1 MFGKVLIANRGEIA
15 LRIAR
20 TLDKMGI
27 ASVAVYAEADRD
39 SLHVEAA
46 REAHSLGPGG
56 VAETYLEVDRLLEIA
71 AETDADA
78 VHPGYGFLS
87 ESPRFAAALE
97 AKGVAFVGPRPEH
110 LKCFGLKHE
119 ARALAEAAGVSLLP
133 GSGVLVNAAAALTA
147 AETIGYP
154 VMLKSSAG
162 GGGIGM
168 QRCDDAGEL
177 ETRFEAIERLAKAQ
191 FGDARLFVE
200 RCLTRPRHVEVQAF
214 GDGTGNVAILGDRDC
229 SLQRRHQ
236 KVVEECPAPDLPAN
250 VRARLHAEARA
261 LLASVD
267 YLSAG
272 TVEFLYDPDR
282 EAAAFLEVNTRLQVE
297 HGVTELVYGMDLV
310 RWMIELAAGELPPL
324 DELVAEFVPT
334 GCAIEA
340 RLCAE
345 DPKHDFRPTPG
356 TASVVRFPEREG
368 TRIDTWLR
376 DGTEIPPFYDSLLA
390 KVITAAPTREAARRA
405 LVDVLSETVVH
416 GVETNRQYLADAVAS
431 DAFVA
436 ARHDTTTLGT
446 FRYRPATVEVVDG
459 GAHTTVQAYPGRRG
473 YWSVGVPP
481 SGPMDDLSFR
491 LGNRLLGNGEGAT
504 GLEITVQG
512 PTLEFGV
519 ETEALLAGACGVALD
534 RDGDITPLAP
544 WQRIP
549 LMAGD
554 VLRIGRVTD
563 GVRAYLLIAGG
574 LEVPDVMGSAATF
587 TLGGIGG
594 LNGRPLAPGDV
605 LRIPSARSSS
615 VVRSAP
621 ADTPSPTAR
630 HVLRVT
636 MGPHCT
642 DDFITPTGIREFLDA
657 AWTVHYHSSRTGVR
671 LVGPRPDWARADGG
685 EAGLHPSNIHDN
697 AYAFG
702 TIDLTGD
709 MPVILG
715 PDGPSLGGFVCP
727 ATVIE
732 ADRWKLGQLV
742 AGEKVRLCAVTEAE
756 ARRVGRIQN
765 GAIARGDT
773 SPLGK
778 WVSSKR
784 PSLGKW
790 VSSKRPSALARWV
803 SSTRQK
809 WVSSTRPSAFGRW
822 VSSLRPSVRWV
833 SSKCPRSSAL
843 GRWVSSTRPLRKWVS
858 SSSPRKWVSSSSP
871 SRKWVSSSSPTS
883 ALRKWVSS
891 TTSSKWVSSTTSSSS
906 KRHPFESAIVA
917 DVADIRVR
925 RAAQDTLLVEFGPNV
940 LDIELR
946 LRVHALQTG
955 IAEESMDGIL
965 ETTPGIR
972 SLLVRFDWR
981 RFNAVDIVERL
992 GPLLHAAL
1000 DVSEPCVESRVV
1012 HLPLSWDD
1020 PACRQAVDRYLRS
1033 VRADAPWCPDNIE
1046 FIRRINGLADRQA
1059 VKDIVLSAE
1068 YLVMGLG
1075 DVYLGA
1081 PVATPVDPRHRLV
1094 TTKYNPART
1103 WTAENSVGIG
1113 GAYLCIYGMEGP
1125 GGYQFVG
1132 RTLQVWNR
1140 HRRGPA
1146 FDEHWLLRPFDRI
1159 RFHEVDARQLAEM
1172 RDAFPRG
1179 ALDIDIEPG
1188 VFDHRGHQAFLN
1200 DQRVAIEDFERRRKR
1215 AFARELDDWR
1225 ARGLM
1230 TFDHDDE
1237 DVAIRD
1243 GSEANGEAVFVASP
1257 LAGSI
1262 WSVAVKSGQRV
1273 EAGDVLFVVESMKA
1287 EFEVRADAGG
1297 VIGDVLVHKG
1307 QTVRAGQPLASAA

>member
-1 MFGKVLIANRGEIA
+1 MARRRVADPVFDKVLIANRGEIA
-15 LRIAR
+15 VRVAR
-20 TLDKMGI
+20 TLDAMGI

-39 SLHVEAA
+39 SRHVEAA
-46 REAHSLGPGG
+46 REAYSLGAGG
-56 VAETYLEVDRLLEIA
+56 VSETYLDIDKLLRIA
-71 AETDADA
+71 AESGAGA

-87 ESPRFAAALE
+87 ENPRFATALD
-97 AKGVAFVGPRPEH
+97 AKGVAFIGPRPEH
-110 LKCFGLKHE
+110 LKRFGLKHE
-119 ARALAEAAGVSLLP
+119 ARSLAEAAEVSLLP
-133 GSGVLVNAAAALTA
+133 GSGVLANAADALAAA
-147 AETIGYP
+147 KAIGYP

-168 QRCDDAGEL
+168 HRCDNAGEL
-177 ETRFEAIERLAKAQ
+177 ETRFEAIERLAKSQ

-214 GDGTGNVAILGDRDC
+214 GDGAGNVAILGDRDC

-236 KVVEECPAPDLPAN
+236 KVVEECPAPDLPAG
-250 VRARLHAEARA
+250 VRARLHAEARS
-261 LLASVD
+261 LLASVN

-282 EAAAFLEVNTRLQVE
+282 ESAAFLEVNTRLQVE
-297 HGVTELVYGMDLV
+297 HGVTELVYGIDLV
-310 RWMIELAAGELPPL
+310 RWMVELAAGELPPL
-324 DELVAEFVPT
+324 DDLVAGLTPT
-334 GCAIEA
+334 GCAMEA

-345 DPKHDFRPTPG
+345 DPKHGFRPTPG
-356 TASVVRFPEREG
+356 TVSVVRFPERDG

-405 LVDVLSETVVH
+405 LVDALSETVVH
-416 GVETNRQYLADAVAS
+416 GVETNLQYLADAVDN
-431 DAFVA
+431 DAFIE
-436 ARHDTTTLGT
+436 ARHDTTTLAAL
-446 FRYRPATVEVVDG
+446 RYRPATVEVVDG

-491 LGNRLLGNGEGAT
+491 LGNRLLGNGEGAA

-512 PTLEFGV
+512 PTLEFGI
-519 ETEALLAGACGVALD
+519 ETDVLLAGVCEVSRD
-534 RDGDITPLAP
+534 RRGENTCFEP

-549 LMAGD
+549 LAPGD
-554 VLRIGRVTD
+554 VLRLGRVTD

-574 LEVPDVMGSAATF
+574 LDVPDVMGSAATF

-605 LRIPSARSSS
+605 LRIAPSRSPSAAKRD
-615 VVRSAP
+615 P
-621 ADTPSPTAR
+621 AVKPKPAAR
-630 HVLRVT
+630 NVLRVT

-642 DDFITPTGIREFLDA
+642 GDFISPTGIREFLDA
-657 AWTVHYHSSRTGVR
+657 EWTVHYHSNRTGVR

-685 EAGLHPSNIHDN
+685 DAGLHPSNIHDN

-732 ADRWKLGQLV
+732 ADRWKLGQLA

-756 ARRVGRIQN
+756 ARRVGRVQDD
-765 GAIARGDT
+765 AIAKGDT
-773 SPLGK
+773 STLTK
-778 WVSSKR
+778 RVSLSHR
-784 PSLGKW
+784 
-790 VSSKRPSALARWV
+790 
-803 SSTRQK
+803 
-809 WVSSTRPSAFGRW
+809 
-822 VSSLRPSVRWV
+822 
-833 SSKCPRSSAL
+833 
-843 GRWVSSTRPLRKWVS
+843 
-858 SSSPRKWVSSSSP
+858 
-871 SRKWVSSSSPTS
+871 
-883 ALRKWVSS
+883 
-891 TTSSKWVSSTTSSSS
+891 
-906 KRHPFESAIVA
+906 FESAIVA
-917 DVADIRVR
+917 EVDDIRVR

-940 LDIELR
+940 LDLGLR
-946 LRVHALQTG
+946 LRVHALQASV
-955 IAEESMDGIL
+955 AEARLDGIL
-965 ETTPGIR
+965 EMTPGIR

-981 RFNAVDIVERL
+981 RLSAVDVVAGLR
-992 GPLLHAAL
+992 PLLHAVL
-1000 DVSEPCVESRVV
+1000 GDPESRVESRIVR
-1012 HLPLSWDD
+1012 LPLSWDD
-1020 PACRQAVDRYLRS
+1020 PACRKAVDRYVRS

-1046 FIRRINGLADRQA
+1046 FIRRINGLADRGA
-1059 VKDIVLSAE
+1059 VKDIVLGAD

-1081 PVATPVDPRHRLV
+1081 PVATPIDPRHRLV

-1113 GAYLCIYGMEGP
+1113 GSYLCIYGMEGP

-1140 HRRGPA
+1140 QRRGRA

-1159 RFHEVDARQLAEM
+1159 RFYEVDAEQLTEM
-1172 RDAFPRG
+1172 REAFPRG

-1188 VFDHRGHQAFLN
+1188 VFDHGAHQTFLDEHRAEIDAFAS
-1200 DQRVAIEDFERRRKR
+1200 QRTQ
-1215 AFARELDDWR
+1215 AFARELNDWR
-1225 ARGLM
+1225 ARGVM
-1230 TFDHDDE
+1230 TFEQPDE
-1237 DVAIRD
+1237 DPTGRSRTDAD
-1243 GSEANGEAVFVASP
+1243 GESAPFVASP

-1262 WSVAVKSGQRV
+1262 WSVAVRSGQHV
-1273 EAGDVLFVVESMKA
+1273 EAGEVLFVVESMKA
-1287 EFEVRADAGG
+1287 EFEVKAREGG
-1297 VIGDVLVHKG
+1297 VIGNVLVRPG
-1307 QTVRAGQPLASAA
+1307 QTVRAGQVLASAA

>member
-1 MFGKVLIANRGEIA
+1 MARRRIADPVFDKVLIANRGEVA
-15 LRIAR
+15 VRIAR
-20 TLDKMGI
+20 TLDAMGI

-39 SLHVEAA
+39 SLHVDAA
-46 REAHSLGPGG
+46 CEAHSLGAGG
-56 VAETYLEVDRLLEIA
+56 VSETYLDIDKLLGIVA
-71 AETDADA
+71 TSGAEA

-87 ESPRFAAALE
+87 ENPRFATALQ
-97 AKGVAFVGPRPEH
+97 AKGVAFIGPRPEH
-110 LKCFGLKHE
+110 LKRFGLKHE
-119 ARALAEAAGVSLLP
+119 ARSLAEAAEVSLLP
-133 GSGVLVNAAAALTA
+133 GSGVLASAADALAA

-177 ETRFEAIERLAKAQ
+177 ETRFKAIERLAKSQ

-200 RCLTRPRHVEVQAF
+200 RCLRRPRHVEVQAF
-214 GDGTGNVAILGDRDC
+214 GDGTGNIAILGDRDC

-236 KVVEECPAPDLPAN
+236 KVVEECPAPDLPAD
-250 VRARLHAEARA
+250 VRTRLHTEARA

-267 YLSAG
+267 YSSAG

-282 EAAAFLEVNTRLQVE
+282 ESAAFLEVNTRLQVE
-297 HGVTELVYGMDLV
+297 HGVTELVYGIDLV

-324 DELVAEFVPT
+324 DALVANLDPT
-334 GCAIEA
+334 GCAMEA

-345 DPKHDFRPTPG
+345 DPKHGFRPTPG
-356 TASVVRFPEREG
+356 TVSVVRFPERDG

-405 LVDVLSETVVH
+405 LVDALSETVVH
-416 GVETNRQYLADAVAS
+416 GVETNLQYLADAVDG
-431 DAFVA
+431 DAFIA
-436 ARHDTTTLGT
+436 ARHDTTTLGAL
-446 FRYRPATVEVVDG
+446 RYRPATVEVVDG

-473 YWSVGVPP
+473 YWPVGVPP

-491 LGNRLLGNGEGAT
+491 LGNRLLGNGEGAA

-512 PTLEFGV
+512 PTLEFGID
-519 ETEALLAGACGVALD
+519 TDALLAGVCEVSRD
-534 RDGDITPLAP
+534 RHGDVTPFAP

-549 LMAGD
+549 LTAGD
-554 VLRIGRVTD
+554 VLRLGRVTE

-574 LEVPDVMGSAATF
+574 LNVPDVMGSAATF

-594 LNGRPLAPGDV
+594 LNGRPLGPGDV
-605 LRIPSARSSS
+605 LRIAPSGSPSEVKCVA
-615 VVRSAP
+615 
-621 ADTPSPTAR
+621 ADEAKPTAR

-642 DDFITPTGIREFLDA
+642 EDFITPAGVREFLDA
-657 AWTVHYHSSRTGVR
+657 EWTVHYHSNRTGVR
-671 LVGPRPDWARADGG
+671 LVGLRPDWARADGG
-685 EAGLHPSNIHDN
+685 DAGLHPSNIHDN

-732 ADRWKLGQLV
+732 ADRWKLGQLA
-742 AGEKVRLCAVTEAE
+742 AGEKVRLCAVTEAD
-756 ARRVGRIQN
+756 AGRVGRIQN
-765 GAIARGDT
+765 DAIAQGDT
-773 SPLGK
+773 SALSSRVPLK
-778 WVSSKR
+778 HR
-784 PSLGKW
+784 
-790 VSSKRPSALARWV
+790 
-803 SSTRQK
+803 
-809 WVSSTRPSAFGRW
+809 
-822 VSSLRPSVRWV
+822 
-833 SSKCPRSSAL
+833 
-843 GRWVSSTRPLRKWVS
+843 
-858 SSSPRKWVSSSSP
+858 
-871 SRKWVSSSSPTS
+871 
-883 ALRKWVSS
+883 
-891 TTSSKWVSSTTSSSS
+891 
-906 KRHPFESAIVA
+906 FESAIVA
-917 DVADIRVR
+917 EVDDIRVR

-940 LDIELR
+940 LDIGLR
-946 LRVHALQTG
+946 LRVHALQ
-955 IAEESMDGIL
+955 AAVADARLDGIL
-965 ETTPGIR
+965 EMTPGIR

-981 RFNAVDIVERL
+981 RFSAADVVARL
-992 GPLLHAAL
+992 RPLLDAVL
-1000 DVSEPCVESRVV
+1000 DVPESRVESRVV
-1012 HLPLSWDD
+1012 RLPLSWDD
-1020 PACRQAVDRYLRS
+1020 PACHKAVDRYMRS

-1046 FIRRINGLADRQA
+1046 FIRRINGLPDRQA
-1059 VKDIVLSAE
+1059 VKDIVLGAD

-1081 PVATPVDPRHRLV
+1081 PVATPIDPRHRLV

-1113 GAYLCIYGMEGP
+1113 GSYLCIYGMEGP

-1132 RTLQVWNR
+1132 RTVQVWNR
-1140 HRRGPA
+1140 HRRGRA

-1159 RFHEVDARQLAEM
+1159 RFYEVDAEQLADM

-1179 ALDIDIEPG
+1179 TLDIDIEPG
-1188 VFDHRGHQAFLN
+1188 VFDHGANQSFLAEHRTEIDAFTS
-1200 DQRVAIEDFERRRKR
+1200 QRTA
-1215 AFARELDDWR
+1215 AFAGELDHWR
-1225 ARGLM
+1225 ARGVM
-1230 TFDHDDE
+1230 TFEQAEADPPGH
-1237 DVAIRD
+1237 VGINAD
-1243 GSEANGEAVFVASP
+1243 GDAAPFVASP

-1262 WSVAVKSGQRV
+1262 WSVAVQSGQQV

-1287 EFEVRADAGG
+1287 EFEVKAKKGG
-1297 VIGDVLVHKG
+1297 VIGNVLVRQG
-1307 QTVRAGQPLASAA
+1307 QAVRAGQPLASAA

>member
-1 MFGKVLIANRGEIA
+1 MFDKVLIANRGEIA
-15 LRIAR
+15 VRIAR
-20 TLDKMGI
+20 TLDAMGI
-27 ASVAVYAEADRD
+27 DSVAVYAEADRD
-39 SLHVEAA
+39 SLHVDVAGEAC
-46 REAHSLGPGG
+46 SLGPGG
-56 VAETYLEVDRLLEIA
+56 VSETYLDIDKLLGIV
-71 AETDADA
+71 AESGAEA

-87 ESPRFAAALE
+87 ENPQFATALE
-97 AKGVAFVGPRPEH
+97 TRGIAFIGPRAEH

-133 GSGVLVNAAAALTA
+133 GSGVLANAADALTA
-147 AETIGYP
+147 AESIGYP

-168 QRCDDAGEL
+168 HRCDDAGEL
-177 ETRFEAIERLAKAQ
+177 EQRFEAVERLAKSQ

-200 RCLTRPRHVEVQAF
+200 RCLARPRHVEVQAV
-214 GDGTGNVAILGDRDC
+214 GDGAGNVAILGDRDC

-236 KVVEECPAPDLPAN
+236 KVVEECPAPNLPDA

-267 YLSAG
+267 YLNAG

-297 HGVTELVYGMDLV
+297 HGVTESVYGIDLV

-324 DELVAEFVPT
+324 DGLVADLVPT

-345 DPKHDFRPTPG
+345 DPKHGFRPTPG
-356 TASVVRFPEREG
+356 TVSVVRFPERDG
-368 TRIDTWLR
+368 TRVDTWLR

-390 KVITAAPTREAARRA
+390 KVIAAAPTREAARRA
-405 LVDVLSETVVH
+405 LVGVLSETVVH

-431 DAFVA
+431 EAFVA
-436 ARHDTTTLGT
+436 ARHDTTTLAAL
-446 FRYRPATVEVVDG
+446 RYRPSTLEVVDG
-459 GAHTTVQAYPGRRG
+459 GAHTTVQAYPGRLG

-481 SGPMDDLSFR
+481 SGPMDDVSFR
-491 LGNRLLGNGEGAT
+491 LGNRLLGNAEGAA
-504 GLEITVQG
+504 GLEITVLG
-512 PTLEFGV
+512 PTLEFGIDA
-519 ETEALLAGACGVALD
+519 EALLAGACEAALD
-534 RDGDITPLAP
+534 RRGDITPVAP

-549 LMAGD
+549 VMAGD
-554 VLRIGRVTD
+554 VVRLGRVTE

-574 LEVPDVMGSAATF
+574 LDVPEVFGSAATF

-594 LNGRPLAPGDV
+594 LNGRPLASGDV
-605 LRIPSARSSS
+605 LRIASARWSSTA
-615 VVRSAP
+615 RDAP
-621 ADTPSPTAR
+621 AHGPRPTAR

-642 DDFITPTGIREFLDA
+642 DDFITPAGIREFLDA
-657 AWTVHYHSSRTGVR
+657 EWTVHYHSSRTGVR
-671 LVGPRPDWARADGG
+671 LVGPRPSWARADGG

-732 ADRWKLGQLV
+732 ADRWKLGQLA
-742 AGEKVRLCAVTEAE
+742 AGERVRLSAVTEAE
-756 ARRVGRIQN
+756 ARRVGKIQN
-765 GAIARGDT
+765 DAIASGDT
-773 SPLGK
+773 SVLGK
-778 WVSSKR
+778 RLSPNHR
-784 PSLGKW
+784 LE
-790 VSSKRPSALARWV
+790 
-803 SSTRQK
+803 
-809 WVSSTRPSAFGRW
+809 
-822 VSSLRPSVRWV
+822 SV
-833 SSKCPRSSAL
+833 
-843 GRWVSSTRPLRKWVS
+843 
-858 SSSPRKWVSSSSP
+858 
-871 SRKWVSSSSPTS
+871 
-883 ALRKWVSS
+883 
-891 TTSSKWVSSTTSSSS
+891 
-906 KRHPFESAIVA
+906 IVA
-917 DVADIRVR
+917 EVDDIRVR
-925 RAAQDTLLVEFGPNV
+925 RAAQDALLVEFGPNV

-946 LRVHALQTG
+946 LRVHAFEAG
-955 IAEESMDGIL
+955 IAEESVDGIL

-981 RFNAVDIVERL
+981 RFNAAGIVARL

-1000 DVSEPCVESRVV
+1000 GVSEPRVESRVV

-1020 PACRQAVDRYLRS
+1020 PACRKAVDRYQRS

-1046 FIRRINGLADRQA
+1046 FIRRINGMADRQA

-1140 HRRGPA
+1140 RRRGSA

-1159 RFHEVDARQLAEM
+1159 RFHEVDAEQLAEM
-1172 RDAFPRG
+1172 REAFPRG

-1188 VFDHRGHQAFLN
+1188 LFDHRRHRAFL
-1200 DQRVAIEDFERRRKR
+1200 DDHRAAIEDFERRRKR
-1215 AFARELDDWR
+1215 AFGRELDDWR

-1230 TFDHDDE
+1230 TLDHADGDM
-1237 DVAIRD
+1237 AIPD
-1243 GSEANGEAVFVASP
+1243 GTEANGDRAVFVASP
-1257 LAGSI
+1257 LSGSI
-1262 WSVAVKSGQRV
+1262 WSVSVKSGQRV

-1287 EFEVRADAGG
+1287 EFEVRAEQRG

-1307 QTVRAGQPLASAA
+1307 QTVRAGQPLAWNERERECK